1 MPRFPTSLSAQPL
14 TFFDPLRSYP
24 MKTVFVWLLLV
35 SVFPKTGVCQR
46 SAQTQEDAQI
56 TIVRMQ
62 DRLDRLDAEVQR
74 LRDKM
79 VQVTDKLSA
88 TQSVAED
95 NSRDI
100 GFLRYA
106 GGGFLFVTG
115 VFVAELMRRMATR
128 ISFRRAKAD

>member
-1 MPRFPTSLSAQPL
+1 
-14 TFFDPLRSYP
+14 
-24 MKTVFVWLLLV
+24 MKTVYVWLLLV
-35 SVFPKTGVCQR
+35 SVFPKTGVCQK

-56 TIVRMQ
+56 TMVRMQ

-79 VQVTDKLSA
+79 VQVTDRLSA
-88 TQSVAED
+88 TQTAADD

-106 GGGFLFVTG
+106 GGGFLFVAG
-115 VFVAELMRRMATR
+115 VFVAELMKRMATR
-128 ISFRRAKAD
+128 VSFRQAKPD